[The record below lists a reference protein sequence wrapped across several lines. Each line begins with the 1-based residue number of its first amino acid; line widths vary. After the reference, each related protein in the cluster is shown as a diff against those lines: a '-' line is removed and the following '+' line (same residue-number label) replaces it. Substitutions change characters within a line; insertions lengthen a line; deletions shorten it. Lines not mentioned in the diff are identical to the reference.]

1 MTNWLADPT
10 ACVLRMKETAGQT
23 GGSGCVILAGR
34 EEVLSR
40 STRVHRRVE
49 GEGTKGER
57 TIWSAG
63 NIEVTRNGSDA
74 RVQYE
79 EGREPANLRMTVWM
93 NESQGSTTPALH
105 PQVAILASD
114 VLRAAAVNAGGA
126 ACGGQTIL
134 EGLWEEL
141 MAIMERLMTGQD
153 AEDGKDPGRAEGVA
167 YAIAVMQN
175 PYRPSV
181 DSVREQAMERWEEEQ
196 AKDQVAKAHEANME
210 KATRRRTR
218 RARRSTNG

>member
-1 MTNWLADPT
+1 
-10 ACVLRMKETAGQT
+10 
-23 GGSGCVILAGR
+23 
-34 EEVLSR
+34 
-40 STRVHRRVE
+40 VHREVV
-49 GEGTKGER
+49 GQGKHER
-57 TIWSAG
+57 TIWRAG
-63 NIEVTRNGSDA
+63 NIEVERTGSDA
-74 RVQYE
+74 RVRYE

-93 NESQGSTTPALH
+93 NDSQGSTTPALH
-105 PQVAILASD
+105 PQEAIIASD

-167 YAIAVMQN
+167 FAIAVMQN